1 MKKTPKIENNSD
13 KSSGRK
19 IPQGRKICSKI
30 LVEKMVEKRSV
41 GFSSAWK
48 VEIIESS
55 NVWRKKIFPDF
66 IVIILQWKL
75 LRETDNINCIDNNKQ
90 KNLFYVKRMILD
102 C

>member
-1 MKKTPKIENNSD
+1 
-13 KSSGRK
+13 
-19 IPQGRKICSKI
+19 
-30 LVEKMVEKRSV
+30 V

-66 IVIILQWKL
+66 IVIILHWKL